1 MAHSV
6 PLTLHKEQTPWTKL
20 GKLPKEKN
28 LYAPDLI
35 LFCWNCAAFHHLC
48 RFAITRQ
55 PHSTLHTLLQV
66 SGYVHKPT
74 VMEESTIAIE
84 RLSPSRHI
92 QAPAEESIRVINIS
106 FDILNSDASTS
117 LVFSMLFLRQ
127 KSSHPRRAST
137 ILHLI

>member
-1 MAHSV
+1 V
-6 PLTLHKEQTPWTKL
+6 DKTGEVTK
-20 GKLPKEKN
+20 G
-28 LYAPDLI
+28 
-35 LFCWNCAAFHHLC
+35 
-48 RFAITRQ
+48 
-55 PHSTLHTLLQV
+55 
-66 SGYVHKPT
+66 
-74 VMEESTIAIE
+74 EESICTRLDSILLELCSLPPPLQICNHSAATFNFAHIAAGI
-84 RLSPSRHI
+84 RLCTQTNCNGGINNRYI